1 MPAEGAKWGPGL
13 MRPQFVYC
21 AEIFWMSAELYAVQD
36 NRAKTAEP
44 LGTHLDS
51 PAAGKPVNS
60 AGRSLALTSNGRRR
74 STRRTG
80 MQKFP
85 HRYVVVAGGDSNDD
99 IELASGT
106 LAPLR
111 AAAPTEFD
119 GPGDRWSPETL
130 LVGAVAGCY
139 LLTFRA
145 VARASRVSWTW
156 LRCEVTGTL
165 ERLDSG
171 TQFTA
176 FDLRA
181 RLSIPAT
188 MDAGQAR
195 RALEKAERQCL
206 VSTSLKAPV
215 HLTLV
220 IEVDDL
226 VIEPEAVAG
235 VHSHSAGSN

>member
-1 MPAEGAKWGPGL
+1 
-13 MRPQFVYC
+13 
-21 AEIFWMSAELYAVQD
+21 
-36 NRAKTAEP
+36 
-44 LGTHLDS
+44 
-51 PAAGKPVNS
+51 
-60 AGRSLALTSNGRRR
+60 
-74 STRRTG
+74 

-85 HRYVVVAGGDSNDD
+85 HRYVVVAAGDTVDD
-99 IELASGT
+99 IEVASGS

-139 LLTFRA
+139 VLTFRA

-165 ERLDSG
+165 ERVDNG
-171 TQFTA
+171 AQFTA

-181 RLSIPAT
+181 RLSIPPT

-206 VSTSLKAPV
+206 ISTSLKAPI
-215 HLTLV
+215 HLTIV
-220 IEVDDL
+220 IDIDDV

-235 VHSHSAGSN
+235 VHAHSGGSD